1 MTRRTAEG
9 MLRSVLLTLVS
20 LSAATGCS
28 AMNDTSAPPSDAF
41 ADQQSAAEAKTQL
54 SRWIT
59 PSATMTDAVQ
69 KLGSHGFSC
78 RAAEPASG
86 EARAATLCVYA
97 TPPPKSPAERVTA
110 PATPVN
116 WFVTL
121 NSVDGTT
128 VSDFQVARS
137 PKALGE

>member
-1 MTRRTAEG
+1 
-9 MLRSVLLTLVS
+9 
-20 LSAATGCS
+20 
-28 AMNDTSAPPSDAF
+28 MNDTSAPPSDTF
-41 ADQQSAAEAKTQL
+41 AGQQSAAEAKTQL

-59 PSATMTDAVQ
+59 PNAVVTDAVQ
-69 KLGSHGFSC
+69 KLELHGFSC

-97 TPPPKSPAERVTA
+97 TPPPKSASERVTA
-110 PATPVN
+110 PGTPVN

-121 NSVDGTT
+121 NSLDGTT

>member
-1 MTRRTAEG
+1 
-9 MLRSVLLTLVS
+9 
-20 LSAATGCS
+20 
-28 AMNDTSAPPSDAF
+28 MNDTSAPPSDAF
-41 ADQQSAAEAKTQL
+41 ADQQSAAEAKMQL
-54 SRWIT
+54 SRWIA
-59 PSATMTDAVQ
+59 PNATMADAVQ
-69 KLGSHGFSC
+69 KLGLHGFSC
-78 RAAEPASG
+78 RAAEPVSG
-86 EARAATLCVYA
+86 QARAATLCVYA
-97 TPPPKSPAERVTA
+97 TPPPKSPSERVTA

>member
-1 MTRRTAEG
+1 
-9 MLRSVLLTLVS
+9 MLRSALLMLAF

-28 AMNDTSAPPSDAF
+28 VTNDASAAPSDAF

-59 PSATMTDAVQ
+59 PNAMMANAVQ
-69 KLGSHGFSC
+69 KLGAHGFSC
-78 RAAEPASG
+78 RAAEPASA

-97 TPPPKSPAERVTA
+97 MPPPKSPSERVTA

-121 NSVDGTT
+121 TSLDGST

-137 PKALGE
+137 PNALGE